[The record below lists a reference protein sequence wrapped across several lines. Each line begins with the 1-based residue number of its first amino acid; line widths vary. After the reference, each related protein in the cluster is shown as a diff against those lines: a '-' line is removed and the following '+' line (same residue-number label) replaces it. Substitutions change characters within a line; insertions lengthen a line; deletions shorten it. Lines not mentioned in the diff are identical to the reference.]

1 MAPSFIEALQDA
13 ALAWG
18 VPAAYATCCIVA
30 HRLTAPKE
38 IRVPDHL
45 EPTHEAPPLHPLLL
59 GALWFRKESE
69 LHNVE
74 NACEVTLAVV
84 VRMIG
89 RGLASF
95 VESERSGH
103 EAPKAAGA
111 SRREGL
117 FSRLT
122 QKYPST
128 ARSSSSPFPR
138 SISTATTVTH
148 ANLCYPHAPAAQT
161 WRNSARTLETSDNTT
176 TGSVSSSPSA
186 QAISMLP
193 NS

>member
-95 VESERSGH
+95 VESERSGP
-103 EAPKAAGA
+103 EA
-111 SRREGL
+111 
-117 FSRLT
+117 
-122 QKYPST
+122 
-128 ARSSSSPFPR
+128 
-138 SISTATTVTH
+138 
-148 ANLCYPHAPAAQT
+148 AAQT